1 MENRDGSTID
11 YQIMKNLRLM
21 ILDWYIIRKFL
32 GTFFFTIA
40 LILAIAVVFDLS
52 EKIDDFLENEAP
64 IRAIIVDYYLN
75 FIPYFAVLFSPLFT
89 FITVIYFTSRM
100 AYNTEIIAILSS
112 GVSFRR
118 ILYPY
123 FISAFAL
130 TVFAFVLSNYIIPHS
145 NARKLAFEEDYY
157 HSSPKQNRN
166 RDIHKQIEP
175 GIFVYLES
183 YNTNFNRGLKFSIEK
198 FEDGKL
204 VSKLFADDIGWDSVK
219 NKWHIRN
226 YYIREFQNE
235 NQLVIQGRDLDTTLN
250 LHPEE
255 FRRRDNAVEAMN
267 LGELNRFINT
277 QKMQGA
283 EDIDLFMIEK
293 HRRFSFPFSAFIL
306 TLIGVSVSSKKSK
319 GGIGMQLGI
328 GLLISFS
335 YIVFMQFSSQ
345 FAISGA
351 FSPFIAVWI
360 PNVLFSIVAV
370 FLYRLAPK

>member
-1 MENRDGSTID
+1 VKRFQLN
-11 YQIMKNLRLM
+11 

-40 LILAIAVVFDLS
+40 LIVVIAVIFDLS
-52 EKIDDFLENEAP
+52 EKIDDFLENNAP
-64 IRAIIVDYYLN
+64 FRKIIFDYYLN
-75 FIPYFAVLFSPLFT
+75 FIPYFAVLFSPLIT
-89 FITVIYFTSRM
+89 FISVIYFTSRM

-118 ILYPY
+118 LLVPY
-123 FISAFAL
+123 FVAAFAL
-130 TVFAFVLSNYIIPHS
+130 TLFSFALNNFVIPHA
-145 NARKLAFEEDYY
+145 NARKLSFEETYY
-157 HSSPKQNRN
+157 HNAPKVVRERN
-166 RDIHKQIEP
+166 IHKQVEP

-183 YNTNFNRGLKFSIEK
+183 FNTTTNVGRKFSLEK
-198 FEDGKL
+198 FENGKL
-204 VSKLFADDIGWDSVK
+204 VSKLLSEDIRWDSTK

-226 YYIREFQNE
+226 YYIRNFKNE
-235 NQLVIQGRDLDTTLN
+235 HQVLHEGKDLDTTITLT
-250 LHPEE
+250 PGE

-267 LGELNRFINT
+267 LGELNQFVRE
-277 QKMQGA
+277 QKLQGA
-283 EDIDLFMIEK
+283 PDIDLYLIEK
-293 HRRFSFPFSAFIL
+293 HRRISFPFSTFIL
-306 TLIGVSVSSKKSK
+306 TLIGVSVSSKKVK

-360 PNVLFSIVAV
+360 PNIIFAVIAV
-370 FLYRLAPK
+370 FIYRLAPK

>member
-1 MENRDGSTID
+1 
-11 YQIMKNLRLM
+11 MKKPELL

-40 LILAIAVVFDLS
+40 LIVAIAVVFDLS
-52 EKIDDFLENEAP
+52 EKIDDFLENNAP
-64 IRAIIVDYYLN
+64 ASKIIFDYYFN

-89 FITVIYFTSRM
+89 FISVIYFTSRM

-118 ILYPY
+118 LLVPY
-123 FISAFAL
+123 FISALAL
-130 TVFAFVLSNYIIPHS
+130 TLFAFVLNNYVIPHA
-145 NARKLAFEEDYY
+145 NARKLAFEETYY
-157 HSSPKQNRN
+157 HKSPKVERKRN
-166 RDIHKQIEP
+166 IHKQIEP
-175 GIFVYLES
+175 GIFIYLES
-183 YNTNFNRGLKFSIEK
+183 FNTLSNSGRKFSMEK
-198 FEDGKL
+198 FEKGEL
-204 VSKLFADDIGWDSVK
+204 VSKLFSDDIRWDSVK

-226 YYIREFQNE
+226 YYIRNFHNE
-235 NQLVIQGRDLDTTLN
+235 SQQITQGKDADTTINLN
-250 LHPEE
+250 PEE

-267 LGELNRFINT
+267 LGELNKFIKN

-283 EDIDLFMIEK
+283 EDIDLYLIEK

-306 TLIGVSVSSKKSK
+306 TLIGVSVSSKKVK

-345 FAISGA
+345 FAISGS

-360 PNVLFSIVAV
+360 PNILFAIIAV
-370 FLYRLAPK
+370 FIYRLAPK